1 MSGEG
6 FGAFVL
12 PQLFLCRSILAALRQ
27 KFHLSTCPNLADH
40 LFDRLAALKCDPIAG
55 MARIA
60 MDKKAPRHPRPH
72 VFRNSRNTS
81 RRSARRS
88 NTPLSLVLRRCRRV
102 SRAEV

>member
-40 LFDRLAALKCDPIAG
+40 LFDRLAALKCDPIA
-55 MARIA
+55 RIA
-60 MDKKAPRHPRPH
+60 MDKKAPHIR
-72 VFRNSRNTS
+72 
-81 RRSARRS
+81 ARMFFGTRAI
-88 NTPLSLVLRRCRRV
+88 RRV
-102 SRAEV
+102 EAQGARTLR